1 MNGNNYTYMWK
12 KPGLPLNGATWKW
25 SPNGVKNL
33 YFSNRY
39 PVPLWSA
46 PITKTSHLHDNRVA
60 PIGASFRAR
69 PIRHWRKQVQPRLK
83 KMTGRTG
90 IGMYSEKPGSQAA
103 SFSANNK
110 LFSDFN
116 CKDVSSYFLTDYVL
130 RDTIRENSAPMGKSA
145 TPQNFLNRDKFNP
158 QVIDYSNPKRVCTA
172 CNAEA
177 NVIKSGM
184 ANINS
189 QDYSYDTAGY
199 LSNRCKTY
207 EKNSVGVKDPETI
220 TTNPVSG
227 KMTWPSNSDYGPQV
241 RIANNCNRRTNDSIK
256 EYNENQPGFRCSHKI
271 IYKPNN
277 VKFAQQGGVSS
288 SSRIQRLRH
297 DRLTNDGARFK
308 NAIAAKAVNYGLYP
322 YDGLPQYF
330 IKTKYMPHKCHSKDG
345 NHSKCFYTPTG
356 SVGGKAPIIPKPP
369 HITPKKEKRQKMY
382 SCYPQDS
389 ENAGK
394 CKQDTFGIYTI
405 DQCSKCSVNVRS
417 CATCPPEAP
426 CFNTVTKTCSAA
438 MDEQGNCA
446 GQLAG
451 VINCNNEGK
460 TPCEICND
468 PNFPCFNETNSRCE
482 ALNSLGKC
490 DGEGNGVKNC
500 NNEGKSTCEICTD
513 GCAYINEISNQV
525 YNCTSYISGTNECLG
540 ETGSLYT
547 GTILHNCATD
557 TCYKYSE
564 ESGTV
569 EEVPC
574 PNLI

>member
-1 MNGNNYTYMWK
+1 MNRNNYTYMWK
-12 KPGLPLNGATWKW
+12 KTGLPLKGATWKW
-25 SPNGVKNL
+25 SPNGAKNL

-39 PVPLWSA
+39 PVPIWSSPYTNNSYIRDERIA
-46 PITKTSHLHDNRVA
+46 PNG
-60 PIGASFRAR
+60 PSFKAR
-69 PIRHWRKQVQPRLK
+69 PIRHWRKQIQPRSTK
-83 KMTGRTG
+83 VTGRSG
-90 IGMYSEKPGSQAA
+90 ITIQMERPATQSS
-103 SFSANNK
+103 SFSTKNK

-116 CKDVSSYFLTDYVL
+116 CNDIKSYFLEDYIL
-130 RDTIRENSAPMGKSA
+130 RDTVRDGDLPKSVSA

-158 QVIDYSNPKRVCTA
+158 QHIDYSNPKRVCTS

-184 ANINS
+184 VNINS
-189 QDYSYDTAGY
+189 QDYSYETSGY

-207 EKNSVGVKDPETI
+207 EKNLVGVKDPETV

-256 EYNENQPGFRCSHKI
+256 EYSENQPGFRCLHKI

-308 NAIAAKAVNYGLYP
+308 NAIAAKAENYGLYP
-322 YDGLPQYF
+322 YGGLPQYF
-330 IKTKYMPHKCHSKDG
+330 IKTKYLPHKCHPKDG

-356 SVGGKAPIIPKPP
+356 SVGGKAPTEPP
-369 HITPKKEKRQKMY
+369 PPGFTPKKNIRQKMY

-389 ENAGK
+389 VNAGS
-394 CKQDTFGIYTI
+394 CKEDIGGSYTLEE
-405 DQCSKCSVNVRS
+405 CYKCSNSNRS
-417 CATCPPEAP
+417 CANCPPNAP
-426 CFNTVTKTCSAA
+426 CFNTITKTCSQTI
-438 MDEQGNCA
+438 DEQGNCA
-446 GQLAG
+446 GQGVG
-451 VINCNNEGK
+451 VINCNNQGK
-460 TPCEICND
+460 TPCEICEESG
-468 PNFPCFNETNSRCE
+468 FPCFNETNGTCQP
-482 ALNSLGKC
+482 LNSLGKC

-500 NNEGKSTCEICTD
+500 NNEGKSTCEICTE
-513 GCAYINEISNQV
+513 GCAYISEISNQV
-525 YNCTSYISGTNECLG
+525 YNCTSYIAGTNDCLG
-540 ETGSLYT
+540 QTGVLNSN
-547 GTILHNCATD
+547 TILHNCKTD
-557 TCYKYSE
+557 TCYKFSE
-564 ESGTV
+564 ENGIV